1 MPTPAPQPRLPL
13 EPDRPLYQAPA
24 RFGCSGI
31 ALVCV
36 ATLLAF
42 VFFLQVVAP
51 ALTAR
56 VKAIQLPR
64 PFGGADVTASPTPGD
79 SSLTSDSTPL
89 TAPDLTPTLIAL
101 PPAETPTAPPAPPA
115 TPAPAAAEYVQVA
128 NTNGDGVWLR
138 TDPRADANRL
148 VVLKEKVLLVIA
160 GPDQTVDGKVWRNV
174 RIARDGAQTGWV
186 LAQYLA
192 PAAGP

>member
-89 TAPDLTPTLIAL
+89 TAPP
-101 PPAETPTAPPAPPA
+101 
-115 TPAPAAAEYVQVA
+115 AAEYVQVA

>member
-101 PPAETPTAPPAPPA
+101 PPRRRPRRRRPPPRRRRRPPSMSRSPIRTATASGYGPIRA
-115 TPAPAAAEYVQVA
+115 
-128 NTNGDGVWLR
+128 R
-138 TDPRADANRL
+138 TR
-148 VVLKEKVLLVIA
+148 
-160 GPDQTVDGKVWRNV
+160 
-174 RIARDGAQTGWV
+174 TGWWC
-186 LAQYLA
+186 
-192 PAAGP
+192 